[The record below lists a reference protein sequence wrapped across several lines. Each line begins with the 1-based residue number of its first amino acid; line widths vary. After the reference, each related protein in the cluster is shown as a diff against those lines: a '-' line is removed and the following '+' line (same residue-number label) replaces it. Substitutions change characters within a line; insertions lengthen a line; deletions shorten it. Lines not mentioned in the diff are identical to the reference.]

1 MTAFVRGALQDGVT
15 TLTLDRAE
23 ALNALSPPLMAE
35 LAQALRAA
43 GDDERTRAIVLTG
56 AGRAFSAG
64 GDIGWFGEVLAGGGL
79 HAQAEIGRYMED
91 VGNPLT
97 QAIAEC
103 PVPVVAAVNG
113 PCVGGAVGIALAADV
128 VLAARSAYF
137 LVPQVSQLGAV
148 PDLGATWLLS
158 RLLGRSRALGIALL
172 GERIDAAQAE
182 QWGLVWRCIA
192 DGDLQAE
199 ARALAQR
206 LGRAS
211 AAALRDTRRL
221 IDAAPAHSLEQ
232 QLACERTAQRR
243 HVAGPFFHD
252 ACARFLARAGAR
264 H

>member
-1 MTAFVRGALQDGVT
+1 MAAFVRGALQDGVT
-15 TLTLDRAE
+15 TLTLARAE
-23 ALNALSPPLMAE
+23 ALNALSPPLMAG

-56 AGRAFSAG
+56 AAAPRRGDTGR
-64 GDIGWFGEVLAGGGL
+64 FGEVLAGGGL
-79 HAQAEIGRYMED
+79 HAREIGRYME
-91 VGNPLT
+91 VVATRCP
-97 QAIAEC
+97 IAEC

-113 PCVGGAVGIALAADV
+113 P
-128 VLAARSAYF
+128 VLAVRSASRWRPTSCSARSAYF
-137 LVPQVSQLGAV
+137 LVPQVPTGRL

-158 RLLGRSRALGIALL
+158 RLLGRSRALASRCSASGSTPRRPSNGAWS
-172 GERIDAAQAE
+172 GAASPMANCRPKPRP
-182 QWGLVWRCIA
+182 WPSGWAARRRPRCA
-192 DGDLQAE
+192 
-199 ARALAQR
+199 
-206 LGRAS
+206 
-211 AAALRDTRRL
+211 DTRRL

>member
-1 MTAFVRGALQDGVT
+1 MTAFVRSALQDGVT

-23 ALNALSPPLMAE
+23 ALNALSPPLMVE

-43 GDDERTRAIVLTG
+43 GADQRTRAIVLTG

-103 PVPVVAAVNG
+103 PVPVIAAVNG
-113 PCVGGAVGIALAADV
+113 PCVGGAVGMALAADV

-137 LVPQVSQLGAV
+137 LVPQVAQLGAV
-148 PDLGATWLLS
+148 PDLGATWLLA

-192 DGDLQAE
+192 DAELQAE
-199 ARALAQR
+199 AQALAQR
-206 LGRAS
+206 LGHAS

-221 IDAAPAHSLEQ
+221 IDAAPAQSLEQ
-232 QLACERTAQRR
+232 QLADERTAQRL

-252 ACARFLARAGAR
+252 ACARFLARAP

>member
-1 MTAFVRGALQDGVT
+1 MTALVRTALRDGVA

-23 ALNALSPPLMAE
+23 ALNALSPALMLE
-35 LAQALRAA
+35 LAEALRAA
-43 GDDERTRAIVLTG
+43 VNDRQTRAIVLTG

-64 GDIGWFGEVLAGGGL
+64 GDIGWFGEVLSGGGL

-97 QAIAEC
+97 QAIGEC
-103 PVPVVAAVNG
+103 PVPVIAAVNG

-148 PDLGATWLLS
+148 PDLGATWMLS

-172 GERIDAAQAE
+172 GERIDAAKAE

-192 DGDLQAE
+192 DEELQAE
-199 ARALAQR
+199 AQALAHR
-206 LGRAS
+206 VGRAS

-221 IDAAPAHSLEQ
+221 IDAAPGNTLGQ
-232 QLACERTAQRR
+232 QLADERAAQRQ
-243 HVAGPFFHD
+243 HVAGAFFND
-252 ACARFLARAGAR
+252 ACASFLARAGSR
-264 H
+264 N

>member
-1 MTAFVRGALQDGVT
+1 MTALVRSALQDGVT
-15 TLTLDRAE
+15 TLTLERAE
-23 ALNALSPPLMAE
+23 ALNALSPPLMVE
-35 LAQALRAA
+35 LAQALQAA
-43 GDDERTRAIVLTG
+43 SADARTRAIVLTG

-64 GDIGWFGEVLAGGGL
+64 GDIGWFGEVLAGGSP

-97 QAIAEC
+97 LAIAEC

-192 DGDLQAE
+192 DDAVQAE
-199 ARALAQR
+199 AQALGQR
-206 LGRAS
+206 LGRTS

-221 IDAAPAHSLEQ
+221 IDAAPARSLEL
-232 QLACERTAQRR
+232 QLADERTAQRQ

-252 ACARFLARAGAR
+252 ACARFLARAS